1 MDKAPAHNA
10 KFTRA
15 AIANMGLELD
25 WPGDSPD
32 LNPIEGVWSLLK
44 GRINKLR
51 PKPYTRKQIEK
62 AIQKEWDSLKPMNIK
77 TLIDSTPAR
86 IKAVLTANDGS
97 TRY

>member
-1 MDKAPAHNA
+1 
-10 KFTRA
+10 
-15 AIANMGLELD
+15 MGLELLD

-44 GRINKLR
+44 ERINKLR
-51 PKPYTRKQIEK
+51 SKPYTRKQIEK

-77 TLIDSTPAR
+77 TLIDSMPAR